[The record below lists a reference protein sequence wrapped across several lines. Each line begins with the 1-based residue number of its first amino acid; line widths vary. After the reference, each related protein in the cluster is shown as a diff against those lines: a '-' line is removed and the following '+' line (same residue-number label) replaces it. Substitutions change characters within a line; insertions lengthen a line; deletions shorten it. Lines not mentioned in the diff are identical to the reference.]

1 MNRSGDGPRPVG
13 ATVRGSGTHFEVWAP
28 SASSV
33 GLLLYDAE
41 GGSRELAMTAAGG
54 GRWAAD
60 VDGVGHGARYRFRL
74 DAGDALADPA
84 SRWQPD
90 GVHGPSAVVDPG
102 RFEWTDQGW
111 SGVELPDAVL
121 YELHVG
127 TFTPEGTLVAA
138 IDQLDRLAELG
149 VTLVELMP
157 LNAVAGARNWGY
169 DGVFVSAVQAAYG
182 GPEQLARFVDAAHAR
197 GLGVVL
203 DVVYN
208 HLGPEGNVL
217 PRYGPYLTDVTRTP
231 WGDAINVAGPG
242 SDEVRDLFVQSARQ
256 WIEDF
261 HVDGLRLD
269 AIDALVDQTARP
281 FLEELTTAVHDVAA
295 AAGRRV
301 LIFAESA
308 SNDPRVVR
316 PAADGGLGFD
326 AMWNDDVHHSLRV
339 ALLGDRRGYYA
350 DFDGVGD
357 LALALAD
364 RWVVHGRY
372 SVSRGRRHGRP
383 AEGVDH
389 RRLVVF
395 SANHDQVGNTPDGQ
409 RPPFDRGRRLVAAAT
424 VILSPFTPLLFMGEE
439 YAETAPFPFFVD
451 HSDPELLDATRA
463 GRQAEFASAEWDRPI
478 LDPASEATF
487 AAAVLDPSQAAQSPH
502 REVLAAHRELLRL
515 RRGLPVLTDP
525 AAAHEVTRDGDTIVV
540 ARRLGDVQAQLI
552 LAFGDWAADVAVPGG
567 AAVVFDSDDERWGG
581 DGPSSVR
588 DGRLRRSGPGAVL
601 IVSG

>member
-1 MNRSGDGPRPVG
+1 MNPSSERPGPVG
-13 ATVRGSGTHFEVWAP
+13 ATVLGSAGHFEVWAP
-28 SASSV
+28 SAASV
-33 GLLLYDAE
+33 GLVLDDTN
-41 GGSRELAMTAAGG
+41 GGSRELAMTASGG
-54 GRWAAD
+54 GRWAVD

-74 DAGDALADPA
+74 DDGAPLADPA
-84 SRWQPD
+84 SRWQPE

-102 RFEWTDQGW
+102 RFEWTDQRW
-111 SGVELPDAVL
+111 AGVEVADAVF

-127 TFTPEGTLVAA
+127 TFTPQGTLVAA

-149 VTLVELMP
+149 ITLVEVMP
-157 LNAVAGARNWGY
+157 LNAVAGERNWGY

-182 GPEQLARFVDAAHAR
+182 GPEQLARFVDAAHTR

-208 HLGPEGNVL
+208 HFGPEGNVL
-217 PRYGPYLTDVTRTP
+217 PRYGPYLTDATRTP

-242 SDEVRDLFVQSARQ
+242 SDEVRDLFIQSARQ

-281 FLEELTTAVHDVAA
+281 FLEELTTAVHDAA
-295 AAGRRV
+295 ASAGRRV
-301 LIFAESA
+301 LVVAESA
-308 SNDPRVVR
+308 SNDARVVT

-357 LALALAD
+357 LATALAD
-364 RWVVHGRY
+364 RWVFQGRS

-395 SANHDQVGNTPDGQ
+395 TANHDQVGNTPDGQ
-409 RPPFDRGRRLVAAAT
+409 RPPFDRGPRLVAAAA

-463 GRQAEFASAEWDRPI
+463 GRQAEFASAEWDRPV
-478 LDPASEATF
+478 LDPASKATF
-487 AAAVLDPSQAAQSPH
+487 AAAVLDPSQAARSPH

-515 RRGLPVLTDP
+515 RRALPVLTEP
-525 AAAHEVTRDGDTIVV
+525 AADHDVTRDGDTIVV
-540 ARRLGDVQAQLI
+540 ARRLGDVQAHLV
-552 LAFGDWAADVAVPGG
+552 LTFGESTADVAVPDG
-567 AAVVFDSDDERWGG
+567 AEVVFDSDDERWGG
-581 DGPSSVR
+581 AGRASVR
-588 DGRLRRSGPGAVL
+588 GGRLHRSGPGAVL